1 MWNTIGGLRSPSLQR
16 QSKFQDGEYEM
27 TDNQQFPSPV
37 SQSAYPPAAYGN
49 FPPPPKKSANK
60 IWVWVVIGIGVFCV
74 CCAGLCIA
82 GFALLVRSDIVE
94 RGPVSSVLDSYMK
107 FMVAKDVTS
116 AYALF
121 SPHAQSQFPISN
133 LQALVEGNNYLVFE
147 GYQGLSFTSFAI
159 SVGFYTNTNQPQ
171 GEYAKV
177 AGNISYQGGFQGM
190 FNGTLEKVGGKWKLY
205 GISVTAPPDK
215 FKP

>member
-1 MWNTIGGLRSPSLQR
+1 
-16 QSKFQDGEYEM
+16 M

-49 FPPPPKKSANK
+49 FPPPQKKSANK
-60 IWVWVVIGIGVFCV
+60 IWVWVVIVLGVFCV

-107 FMVAKDVTS
+107 FMDAKDVAS

-121 SPHAQSQFPISN
+121 SPHSQSQFPISN

-147 GYQGLSFTSFAI
+147 GYQGLSFTSFVI
-159 SVGFYTNTNQPQ
+159 SFGIYTNTNQPQ

-177 AGNISYQGGFQGM
+177 AGTISYQGGFQGM

-205 GISVTAPPDK
+205 VISVTAPQ
-215 FKP
+215 